1 MGFADLSRTG
11 PLVIELP
18 AGPTAGGVSDF
29 WQRGMTDMGQAG
41 RDKGAGGRY
50 LFVVPEQEAP
60 AAGDHYVTRSQTNN
74 IWIALR
80 LLTTDQAEGG
90 PILAAFQLYPFAQR
104 EDAPRTRIVHPDGTP
119 WNQAQPSGLAYFEAL
134 AEALDHEP
142 IAERDQFFAGIANS
156 LGLERG
162 KPFAPDERQRRIL
175 TDGALQG
182 EAIAQ
187 ANAFHKRFKTARY
200 RPDSRWDIAVNIEPE
215 QTRDGIGQFFERA
228 AWFYEASGMGEGM
241 SHPTAGLGQAYLG
254 AYTDNDGQWLDGGRD
269 YRLIVPPDP
278 PAQQFWS
285 VCAYDSLT
293 RTIPHNPTK
302 IAEISSRIPP
312 VVEPDGSVELRF
324 GPQPP
329 AGAIRSNWIQTVPG
343 RAWFAYLRLYAPTE
357 RYFDRSWPLEDI
369 HRA

>member
-1 MGFADLSRTG
+1 VSEYSPPSRCTRTRNARIRRAPG
-11 PLVIELP
+11 SCVPTAP
-18 AGPTAGGVSDF
+18 AGARRNPTGLS
-29 WQRGMTDMGQAG
+29 
-41 RDKGAGGRY
+41 Y
-50 LFVVPEQEAP
+50 
-60 AAGDHYVTRSQTNN
+60 
-74 IWIALR
+74 
-80 LLTTDQAEGG
+80 
-90 PILAAFQLYPFAQR
+90 FA
-104 EDAPRTRIVHPDGTP
+104 
-119 WNQAQPSGLAYFEAL
+119 AL
-134 AEALDHEP
+134 ADILDREA
-142 IAERDQFFAGIANS
+142 IAERDRFFHGIASS

-162 KPFAPDERQRRIL
+162 KPFAPDDHQRRIL
-175 TDGALQG
+175 ADAAARG

-187 ANAFHKRFKTARY
+187 ANAFHKRFATARY
-200 RPDSRWDIAVNIEPE
+200 RSDSRWDVVVNIEPD

-241 SHPTAGLGQAYLG
+241 AHPTPGFGQVYLG
-254 AYTDNDGQWLDGGRD
+254 AYTDSDGQWLDGGRD
-269 YRLIVPPDP
+269 YRLVVPPDP

-293 RTIPHNPTK
+293 RTIPHNTTK
-302 IAEISSRIPP
+302 IAEISSRISP